1 MNLRQYS
8 KHTTVIVCT
17 LLGLVAL
24 WAAGTA
30 VAIFL
35 ASLAVAAALHPQVE
49 YFKKRGWP
57 SWAAA
62 GFVAT
67 ACMLVLTV
75 LMVAIGPSL
84 LANLRALEGDTTLAI
99 TAFADGNPE
108 HWIVEMAKPVVEEAP
123 ENSVEAP
130 SPRSSPRYS
139 ESSEGPSVGSLIGV
153 LLAPLVGTATNLVQL
168 SALSGICFA
177 LAFYWTL
184 DRERFERLW
193 LSLVPVRRRVGAQRM
208 WQSIEREVG
217 AYLRS
222 EVIQFLL
229 AVILLWIFFEIL
241 ELRYAALVAILAGV
255 LTLIPWIGT
264 LFAAAVVLILS
275 SPKISDWTADWIG
288 PQGWAALASILL
300 VLCFLEFIVEPKL
313 FQRDR
318 YNQLWTALAA
328 ITMAATWGFWG
339 LLFGPM
345 VGYVLQILVRQV
357 YPRLV
362 QVQPRITD
370 NAMLSQRVAQL
381 EARFAEKD
389 EVAPEL
395 RSLKQ
400 RLLELVEQ
408 RSTMAV
414 D

>member
-8 KHTTVIVCT
+8 KHIAAVAFT
-17 LLGLVAL
+17 LLALLTL
-24 WAAGTA
+24 WAAGSA

-49 YFKKRGWP
+49 YFKRRGWP

-62 GFVAT
+62 GFVAS
-67 ACMLVLTV
+67 ACALALVALT
-75 LMVAIGPSL
+75 LLIGPSL
-84 LANLRALEGDTTLAI
+84 LANLRSLEGDSSLAI
-99 TAFADGNPE
+99 SSFAQE
-108 HWIVEMAKPVVEEAP
+108 HPDHWLVKMATPTEGST
-123 ENSVEAP
+123 NSDAP
-130 SPRSSPRYS
+130 SL
-139 ESSEGPSVGSLIGV
+139 GGLGSM
-153 LLAPLVGTATNLVQL
+153 LLAPLVGTAASLVQL

-222 EVIQFLL
+222 EVTQLLL
-229 AVILLWIFFEIL
+229 AVILLWIVFMIL
-241 ELRYAALVAILAGV
+241 DLRYAALVAVVAGV

-264 LFAAAVVLILS
+264 LFAAAVVLLLS
-275 SPKISDWTADWIG
+275 SPKVGDWNAAWIG
-288 PQGWAALASILL
+288 PQGWAALTAIVLI
-300 VLCFLEFIVEPKL
+300 LCFLEFVVEPRL

-318 YNQLWTALAA
+318 YNPLWTALAA

-339 LLFGPM
+339 LLFGPL
-345 VGYVLQILVRQV
+345 VGFVLQILVRQV

-370 NAMLSQRVAQL
+370 EAMLSRRLAEL
-381 EARFAEKD
+381 EARFAEQE

-395 RSLKQ
+395 KSLKQ
-400 RLLELVEQ
+400 RLLELVE
-408 RSTMAV
+408 RHNTLVAETN
-414 D
+414 

>member
-1 MNLRQYS
+1 MNLRQYT
-8 KHTTVIVCT
+8 KHTTAVVLT
-17 LLGLVAL
+17 LLGLLTL
-24 WAAGTA
+24 WAAGSA

-35 ASLAVAAALHPQVE
+35 SSLAVAAALHPQVE
-49 YFKKRGWP
+49 YFKRRSWP

-67 ACMLVLTV
+67 ICILLLTA

-84 LANLRALEGDTTLAI
+84 VANLRTLEGDTSLAI
-99 TAFADGNPE
+99 TAFAEGNPE
-108 HWIVEMAKPVVEEAP
+108 HWIVKMAQPEPEETP
-123 ENSVEAP
+123 EGF
-130 SPRSSPRYS
+130 S
-139 ESSEGPSVGSLIGV
+139 ETTPKEKEPDGPSVGSLIGA

-229 AVILLWIFFEIL
+229 AVILLWILFEIF
-241 ELRYAALVAILAGV
+241 ELRYAALVAVLAGV

-264 LFAAAVVLILS
+264 LFAAAVVLIFS
-275 SPKISDWTADWIG
+275 SPKISDWTADWIS
-288 PQGWAALASILL
+288 PQGWAALASIFL

-313 FQRDR
+313 FQRER
-318 YNQLWTALAA
+318 YNPLWTALAA

-345 VGYVLQILVRQV
+345 VGYVLQIFVRQV

-370 NAMLSQRVAQL
+370 DAMLTQRVAQL
-381 EARFAEKD
+381 ESRFAEQE

-408 RSTMAV
+408 RNKMAV
-414 D
+414 E